1 MHSSLKGAVCQGRSK
16 ADASRSWLSK
26 WRWEAFQSRAGR
38 GAMFAGSFQGQRF
51 WVGMVRAVTQS
62 LSNPEQPADKETES
76 SKATRQPRNHK
87 SMDGQMWLEEDAKKK
102 KSHHKG
108 KSKQQ
113 DGQKNIYNTH
123 DKTGVDGCWFTEFI
137 TREKMM
143 NNSIGKRVPD
153 LKRRIKRKGIQMDNK
168 CIKICSDSSTI
179 KETQIK
185 MKCLFLFIGLA
196 RILKYHPIQQ

>member
-1 MHSSLKGAVCQGRSK
+1 MLYVRGEAKPTHLEVGCQSGGRK
-16 ADASRSWLSK
+16 P
-26 WRWEAFQSRAGR
+26 SRAGQAEGPCLLGLFR
-38 GAMFAGSFQGQRF
+38 GNVSAWGWWGQSPSHWATQNNLLTRRQRALKPPGS
-51 WVGMVRAVTQS
+51 
-62 LSNPEQPADKETES
+62 PETINQWMGKCDWRKM
-76 SKATRQPRNHK
+76 Q
-87 SMDGQMWLEEDAKKK
+87 KKK
-102 KSHHKG
+102 KPSQRQ
-108 KSKQQ
+108 SKQQ

-196 RILKYHPIQQ
+196 RILKYDPIQQ

>member
-1 MHSSLKGAVCQGRSK
+1 MHSSLKGAGCQGRSK
-16 ADASRSWLSK
+16 ADASQSWPWK
-26 WRWEAFQSRAGR
+26 WRREAFQSRAGQ
-38 GAMFAGSFQGQRF
+38 GAMFAGSFRGQRF
-51 WVGMVRAVTQS
+51 WVGVVMAVTQS

-76 SKATRQPRNHK
+76 SEATRWPRNHK
-87 SMDGQMWLEEDAKKK
+87 LMDGQMWLEEDAKK

-123 DKTGVDGCWFTEFI
+123 DKTRVDGCWFTEFI
-137 TREKMM
+137 PREKMM
-143 NNSIGKRVPD
+143 NNLIGKRVPD
-153 LKRRIKRKGIQMDNK
+153 LKRRIKKKEIQMDNK
-168 CIKICSDSSTI
+168 CIKICSDSSAI

-196 RILKYHPIQQ
+196 RILKYDPIQQ